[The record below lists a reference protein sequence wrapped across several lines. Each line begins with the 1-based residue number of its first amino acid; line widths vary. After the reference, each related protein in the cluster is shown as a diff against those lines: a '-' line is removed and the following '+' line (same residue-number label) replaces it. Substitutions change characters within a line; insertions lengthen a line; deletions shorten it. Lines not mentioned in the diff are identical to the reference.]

1 MIRAG
6 LGLLPLCTGTLAR
19 ADDLARPA
27 RPGESVDLLQW
38 GLAMAVVL
46 AAIVGLAWLMRR
58 LGRFSHIQ
66 SGRFRVLAAL
76 PVGPRERVV
85 LVQAGDKQ
93 LVLGVAP
100 GQVRTLCVLEGSELI
115 GASES
120 VAEPPAP
127 ESFSARINE
136 LLSRGPQ

>member
-6 LGLLPLCTGTLAR
+6 LALLPLCTGTLAL
-19 ADDLARPA
+19 ADDLGRPA
-27 RPGESVDLLQW
+27 RPGEAVDLLQW
-38 GLAMAVVL
+38 SLAMAAVL

-85 LVQAGDKQ
+85 LVQVGDKQ

-100 GQVRTLCVLEGSELI
+100 GQVRSLCVLEGGDLI
-115 GASES
+115 GGSEEAASL
-120 VAEPPAP
+120 PAAD
-127 ESFSARINE
+127 SFSARINE
-136 LLSRGPQ
+136 LLSRGAP